1 MAKRTKDNAKLP
13 LTTAP
18 SAAPFNAAF
27 GALAALKAE
36 LGEAS
41 PPPPPEHPP
50 EPPKGKAAFALG
62 SRVVLQRERKGH
74 GGKTVTRV
82 LGLSL
87 DAAGL
92 EGLAG
97 DLKRGLGCGAR
108 VEAGEIVLQGDL
120 TERAERW
127 FKERGVKKVVVA

>member
-13 LTTAP
+13 LTTTP

-41 PPPPPEHPP
+41 PPPPPAS
-50 EPPKGKAAFALG
+50 EPPKGKAASALG
-62 SRVVLQRERKGH
+62 NRVVLQRERKGH